1 MPAFSALALD
11 LSVLGPLTD
20 HHLYQLCVANKN
32 LRIERTKDGQVV
44 LRSPVASDNSARNLR
59 IAAALFNWNE
69 REGGGIAFDS
79 SGGFLLPDGSM
90 RAPDVAWVAA
100 DRWHALTPAQ
110 REEFA
115 PLCPDFVVEL
125 ISKSDRLATLQQKME
140 EWIANG
146 CRLAWLISPKDERAW
161 VYRADG
167 TVNAVTGFDQSLD
180 GEDVLPGFTLPLEPL
195 R

>member
-1 MPAFSALALD
+1 MEPLVLD
-11 LSVLGPLTD
+11 LSVVHPLTD
-20 HHLYQLCVANKN
+20 GELFALCAAHKS
-32 LRIERTKDGQVV
+32 LKIERTPNG
-44 LRSPVASDNSARNLR
+44 
-59 IAAALFNWNE
+59 ALILMAPLGSESSTRESYLIYALYRWNQE
-69 REGGGIAFDS
+69 SGLGITFSS

-90 RAPDVAWVAA
+90 RAPDAAWVAA
-100 DRWHALTPAQ
+100 DRWHALTPTQ

-140 EWIANG
+140 EWVANG

-167 TVNAVTGFDQSLD
+167 TVSAVTGFDQSLD
-180 GEDVLPGFTLPLEPL
+180 GEAVLPGFTLPLEPL